1 MTTSTVLPSDTRRTE
16 PSAVLRWSV
25 GVLLLLASG
34 CTPRVDVSAEKPI
47 TINLNVK
54 IDHEVR
60 VKVEKDLDRVL
71 ADDSGL
77 F

>member
-1 MTTSTVLPSDTRRTE
+1 MKNSRRFTIRLTLPLLMVSGLLFVSCTSHKVQVEAP
-16 PSAVLRWSV
+16 
-25 GVLLLLASG
+25 
-34 CTPRVDVSAEKPI
+34 EKPI

-60 VKVEKDLDRVL
+60 VKVEKDLEDVFSE
-71 ADDSGL
+71 DSDL

>member
-1 MTTSTVLPSDTRRTE
+1 MTTSTVLSSGKRRTE
-16 PSAVLRWSV
+16 PSAVLWWSV
-25 GVLLLLASG
+25 GVLLLLTPG
-34 CTPRVDVSAEKPI
+34 CTPPVDVSAEKPI

-60 VKVEKDLDRVL
+60 VKVQKDLDRVL
-71 ADDSGL
+71 ADDGGL

>member
-1 MTTSTVLPSDTRRTE
+1 MKRIHAR
-16 PSAVLRWSV
+16 VLRFA
-25 GVLLLLASG
+25 LLLALACGLFFVS
-34 CTPRVDVSAEKPI
+34 CTSHKVKIEAPEKPI

-60 VKVEKDLDRVL
+60 IKVEKDLEDVFSE
-71 ADDSGL
+71 DSKL

>member
-1 MTTSTVLPSDTRRTE
+1 
-16 PSAVLRWSV
+16 
-25 GVLLLLASG
+25 VLLLLIPG

-60 VKVEKDLDRVL
+60 VKVQKDLDRVL
-71 ADDSGL
+71 ADDGGL